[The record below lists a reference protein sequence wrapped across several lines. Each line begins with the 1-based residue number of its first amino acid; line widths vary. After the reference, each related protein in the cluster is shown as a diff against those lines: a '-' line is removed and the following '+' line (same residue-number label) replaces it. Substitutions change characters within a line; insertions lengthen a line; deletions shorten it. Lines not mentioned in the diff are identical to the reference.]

1 MHIWY
6 KSHVTGRSQQR
17 EGTEAF
23 TAPAQVNHRRYEA
36 LRAYF
41 VDGLSYAQAGE
52 RLGYTRWAM
61 INLVRDW
68 RAGKLELFAAPR
80 RPGPPPGTAP
90 AKDRARGRVIAL
102 RRQGLST
109 YEISARLAAEG
120 TPLNRTSVGEI
131 LAEEGFGRLLRHPEP
146 EASASPATAGRDTTL
161 PRASVIDFDDWP
173 ARADT
178 GMAGLL
184 LVIPDLIALDLPALV
199 AAAGYPDTRVIPA
212 ISWMLSLLALK
223 LTATRRVSH
232 VDDLLIVDPAAALL
246 AGLAILPKKSA
257 LTGYSYRLS
266 HDHQRAFLAALDAKM
281 IGAGLAAG
289 EEAIFDLDFHAV
301 MHWGRD
307 PVLERH
313 YVPTRSQRA
322 RSVLTFFAQ
331 DSGTHNLVYGNA
343 DISKATQA
351 REVIAFCDHWKQVS
365 GADPKMLV
373 MDQKVTT
380 QPVLGELDERGVKFL
395 TLRMRSP
402 ALVKYISSLTSKDF
416 TTITLDR
423 PGPNNRPRV
432 HEDPAVKLTSYPG
445 TVRQLVVTGLGREA
459 PTVIISNDH
468 DTRTRALV
476 EQYARR
482 MTIEQRLAEIIR
494 AFCADALSST
504 VNLNVDLDIMLAV
517 LAQALLAALRAR
529 LPGYAAATPDTLQRR
544 FLDTRG
550 EIITNGDVITVRLS
564 RRTYSP
570 VLRQADLPPATNVP
584 WWGNRTLRY
593 ELA

>member
-1 MHIWY
+1 
-6 KSHVTGRSQQR
+6 VTGRSQQR
-17 EGTEAF
+17 EDAETF
-23 TAPAQVNHRRYEA
+23 TAPAQVNQRRYEA

-41 VDGLSYAQAGE
+41 VDGLSYADAGE
-52 RLGYTRWAM
+52 RLGYTRWTM
-61 INLVRDW
+61 INLVRDY
-68 RAGKLELFAAPR
+68 RAGKLELFAPPR
-80 RPGPPPGTAP
+80 RPGPPPGAAP

-131 LAEEGFGRLLRHPEP
+131 LAGEGFGRLLRHPEP

-173 ARADT
+173 ARTDT

-266 HDHQRAFLAALDAKM
+266 HDNQRAFLAALDAKM

-307 PVLERH
+307 PVLEKH
-313 YVPTRSQRA
+313 YVPARSQRA

-331 DSGTHNLVYGNA
+331 DSGNCNLVYGNA

-365 GADPKMLV
+365 GTDPKMLV

-380 QPVLGELDERGVKFL
+380 QPILGELDERGVKFL

-402 ALVKYISSLTSKDF
+402 ALVKYINSLTSKDF

-423 PGPNNRPRV
+423 PGPCNRPRV

-468 DTRTRALV
+468 DTKTRALV

-544 FLDTRG
+544 FLNTRG
-550 EIITNGDVITVRLS
+550 EIITSSDVITVRLS

-570 VLRQADLPPATNVP
+570 VLRQADLPPATKVP

>member
-1 MHIWY
+1 M
-6 KSHVTGRSQQR
+6 
-17 EGTEAF
+17 
-23 TAPAQVNHRRYEA
+23 
-36 LRAYF
+36 
-41 VDGLSYAQAGE
+41 
-52 RLGYTRWAM
+52 
-61 INLVRDW
+61 
-68 RAGKLELFAAPR
+68 
-80 RPGPPPGTAP
+80 
-90 AKDRARGRVIAL
+90 
-102 RRQGLST
+102 
-109 YEISARLAAEG
+109 
-120 TPLNRTSVGEI
+120 
-131 LAEEGFGRLLRHPEP
+131 
-146 EASASPATAGRDTTL
+146 
-161 PRASVIDFDDWP
+161 IDFDDWP

-184 LVIPDLIALDLPALV
+184 LVIPDLIARDLPALV

-212 ISWMLSLLALK
+212 VSWMLSLLALK

-246 AGLAILPKKSA
+246 AGLAVLPKKSA

-281 IGAGLAAG
+281 IGAGLAAD

-307 PVLERH
+307 PVLEKH

-402 ALVKYISSLTSKDF
+402 ALVKYISRLTSKDF
-416 TTITLDR
+416 TTISLDR
-423 PGPNNRPRV
+423 PGPYNRPRV

-468 DTRTRALV
+468 DTKARALI

-544 FLDTRG
+544 FLGTRG
-550 EIITNGDVITVRLS
+550 EIITSGDVITVRLS

-570 VLRQADLPPATNVP
+570 VLRQADLPPATKVP
-584 WWGNRTLRY
+584 WVGQPHPALRTRRNCAEPVAWKSALTDR
-593 ELA
+593 EIPVSRPARCLQSTRL

>member
-1 MHIWY
+1 MAA
-6 KSHVTGRSQQR
+6 RSGQR
-17 EGTEAF
+17 EGAEAF
-23 TAPAQVNHRRYEA
+23 TAPAQVNQRRYEA

-41 VDGLSYAQAGE
+41 VDGVSYAEAGA

-61 INLVRDW
+61 INLVRDY
-68 RAGKLELFAAPR
+68 RAGKLELFAPPR
-80 RPGPPPGTAP
+80 RPGPLPGVAP

-102 RRQGLST
+102 RRQGLSA

-146 EASASPATAGRDTTL
+146 EASASPDTAGRDTTL
-161 PRASVIDFDDWP
+161 PPASVIDFDDWP

-199 AAAGYPDTRVIPA
+199 AAAGYPGTRVIPA

-232 VDDLLIVDPAAALL
+232 VDDLLIADPAAALL

-257 LTGYSYRLS
+257 LTSYSYRLS

-281 IGAGLAAG
+281 ISSGLASG

-307 PVLERH
+307 PVLEKH
-313 YVPTRSQRA
+313 YVPARSQRA

-351 REVIAFCDHWKQVS
+351 REVIAFCDHWKAVS
-365 GADPKMLV
+365 GSDPKMLV

-380 QPVLGELDERGVKFL
+380 QEVLGELGERGVKFL
-395 TLRMRSP
+395 TLRMRSR

-423 PGPNNRPRV
+423 PGPYNRPRV

-445 TVRQLVVTGLGREA
+445 TVRQLVVTGLGRDN
-459 PTVIISNDH
+459 PTVIISNDD
-468 DTRTRALV
+468 DTKTRALI

-544 FLDTRG
+544 FLNTRG
-550 EIITNGDVITVRLS
+550 EIITSGDVITVRLS

-570 VLRQADLPPATNVP
+570 VLRQADLPPATKVP

>member
-1 MHIWY
+1 
-6 KSHVTGRSQQR
+6 
-17 EGTEAF
+17 
-23 TAPAQVNHRRYEA
+23 VNQRRYEA

-41 VDGLSYAQAGE
+41 VDGLSYAEAGE

-61 INLVRDW
+61 INLVREY
-68 RAGKLELFAAPR
+68 RAGKLELFAPPR
-80 RPGPPPGTAP
+80 RPGPPPGAAP

-161 PRASVIDFDDWP
+161 PRASVINFDDWP

-246 AGLAILPKKSA
+246 AGLAVLPKKSA

-307 PVLERH
+307 PVLEKH
-313 YVPTRSQRA
+313 YVPRRSQRA

-343 DISKATQA
+343 DISKAAQA

-402 ALVKYISSLTSKDF
+402 ALVKYISRLTSKDF

-423 PGPNNRPRV
+423 PGPHNRPRV

-468 DTRTRALV
+468 NTKTRTLV

-544 FLDTRG
+544 FLGTRG
-550 EIITNGDVITVRLS
+550 EIITNGDVITIRLS

-570 VLRQADLPPATNVP
+570 VLRQADLPPATTVP